1 MLKEIV
7 VNAAP
12 HETRVAVLENGTIAE
27 LFIERGDET
36 NITGNIYKGRVQRVL
51 PGMQAAF
58 VDIGLNQAA
67 FLYVD
72 DVLDNT
78 SDELARRFEQ
88 ESEMGMEMDMDAGA
102 SQDQVEQN
110 LQESELITSTNW
122 EPCSSTHECSIEDLI
137 SEGQEILVQ
146 VAKSPIGTKGPR
158 VTTHI
163 SLPGRFMVLMPTV
176 DHIGISKRIDND
188 RERSRLREM
197 LISIRD
203 DKFGYILRTAA
214 EGIHKERLAREMA
227 FLNKT
232 WDDIQ
237 KKSRTVSAPSLI
249 YRDLTVTFRAVRD
262 ILTDEADRLII
273 DSRKGYENVL
283 EFLEK
288 LMPDLNVSVE
298 LYTGTEPVFDAY
310 NIEGDIARALKKKVW
325 LKSGGYI
332 IIEQTEALVAID
344 VNTGRYVGKHNFEET
359 ILKTNLEAVK
369 EIAYQIRLRNI
380 GGIIIIDFIDM
391 KKNHHKDKVM
401 SQLTEVL
408 KKDKSQTNVLPL
420 SDLGLIQMTRKR
432 VRKNLT
438 RTLCEPCFYCGGDGM
453 LLSGKS
459 ICHKIYRE
467 LINEATD
474 IMGNRFTVKVH
485 PLIAQLFHGEE
496 KQLIESLEKR
506 FGTPIAIYPEPHYH
520 MEEYHIFESLS

>member
-1 MLKEIV
+1 MLKELV

-12 HETRVAVLENGTIAE
+12 HETRVAVLENGNIAE

-72 DVLDNT
+72 DILDDT
-78 SDELARRFEQ
+78 SDEIAKRFEQ
-88 ESEMGMEMDMDAGA
+88 ESELEMELELDGDENQEATE
-102 SQDQVEQN
+102 QDINEGEITTGSN
-110 LQESELITSTNW
+110 WKSCATSEC
-122 EPCSSTHECSIEDLI
+122 PIEDLI
-137 SEGQEILVQ
+137 TEGQEILVQ
-146 VAKSPIGTKGPR
+146 VAKSPIGSKGPR

-176 DHIGISKRIDND
+176 DHIGISRRIDND
-188 RERSRLREM
+188 RERGRLKELLLSVR
-197 LISIRD
+197 RD
-203 DKFGYILRTAA
+203 NYGYILRTAA
-214 EGIHKERLAREMA
+214 EGIQEERLRREIE

-232 WDDIQ
+232 WEDIQ
-237 KKSRTVSAPSLI
+237 KKNKKASAPSLV

-262 ILTDEADRLII
+262 LLTDEADKLII
-273 DSRKGYENVL
+273 DSRAGYENVL

-288 LMPDLNVSVE
+288 LMPDLKVSVE
-298 LYTGTEPVFDAY
+298 LYTGMEPIFDAY

-332 IIEQTEALVAID
+332 VIEQTEALVAID

-391 KKNHHKDKVM
+391 KKSQHKEKVM
-401 SQLTEVL
+401 TQLNEAL

-420 SDLGLIQMTRKR
+420 SELGLVQMTRKR
-432 VRKNLT
+432 VRRNLT

-459 ICHKIYRE
+459 ICHKIYRD

-474 IMGNRFTVKVH
+474 MMGNRFTVKVH
-485 PLIAQLFHGEE
+485 PEIAQLLHGEE
-496 KQLIESLEKR
+496 KHLVSSLENR

-520 MEEYHIFESLS
+520 IEEYHIFESLA

>member
-1 MLKEIV
+1 MLKELV

-12 HETRVAVLENGTIAE
+12 HETRVAVLENGNIAE

-72 DVLDNT
+72 DILDEST
-78 SDELARRFEQ
+78 DEELAKRFEQ
-88 ESEMGMEMDMDAGA
+88 ESEGDIDIEITTDVVTETTA
-102 SQDQVEQN
+102 VEH
-110 LQESELITSTNW
+110 QEDDLTGPPNW
-122 EPCSSTHECSIEDLI
+122 KNTPTECPIEDLI
-137 SEGQEILVQ
+137 TEGQEILVQ

-176 DHIGISKRIDND
+176 DHIGISKRIDHD
-188 RERSRLREM
+188 TERTRLKDLLLSVRQD
-197 LISIRD
+197 S
-203 DKFGYILRTAA
+203 FGYILRTAA
-214 EGIHKERLAREMA
+214 EGIQEERLRKEIA

-232 WDDIQ
+232 WEDIQ
-237 KKSRTVSAPSLI
+237 AKNLTAPAPSLV

-262 ILTDEADRLII
+262 LLTDEADKLII
-273 DSRKGYENVL
+273 DSKDGYDNVL

-288 LMPDLNVSVE
+288 LMPDLKVSVE
-298 LYTGTEPVFDAY
+298 LYDGIEPIFDAY

-332 IIEQTEALVAID
+332 VIEQTEALVAID

-391 KKNHHKDKVM
+391 KKNQHKEKVM
-401 SQLTEVL
+401 TQLNEAL

-420 SDLGLIQMTRKR
+420 SELGLVQMTRKR
-432 VRKNLT
+432 VRRNLT

-459 ICHKIYRE
+459 ICHKIYRD

-474 IMGNRFTVKVH
+474 MMGNRFTVKVH
-485 PLIAQLFHGEE
+485 PEIAQLFHGEE
-496 KQLIESLEKR
+496 KNLIASLESR

-520 MEEYHIFESLS
+520 IEEYHIFESLS